1 MFQGSH
7 FISVDPKG
15 RLTIPTRVR
24 EELAGLCGGRVV
36 MTANSEDRCL
46 LLYTEP
52 DWQPIMKQISAL
64 PDFDPRCKRI
74 KRMKI
79 GNSHPLELDGNGRLL
94 VPPTLRDY
102 AEVDKKVVLVGQTN
116 KFEIWS
122 EERWAEQMQSEAEG
136 ELPPEV
142 LKLSI

>member
-1 MFQGSH
+1 M
-7 FISVDPKG
+7 
-15 RLTIPTRVR
+15 TIPTRVR
-24 EELAGLCGGRVV
+24 DELAALCGGRVV

-64 PDFDPRCKRI
+64 PDLNPRCKRI
-74 KRMKI
+74 KRMMI
-79 GNSHPLELDGNGRLL
+79 GNSQLLELDANGRLL

-102 AEVDKKVVLVGQTN
+102 AEMDRKVVLVGLNN

-122 EERWAEQMQSEAEG
+122 EERWAEQMQTPADG
-136 ELPPEV
+136 EIPPE
-142 LKLSI
+142 LQNLSL